1 MDEESDEDTGMLELL
16 ILAYMYEPKQE
27 GRTIITEREIFE
39 ALGYEW
45 DDGENR
51 SFMLSDLGE
60 NVISMA
66 DYKKKLN

>member
-1 MDEESDEDTGMLELL
+1 MTDDSDEEIDLL
-16 ILAYMYEPKQE
+16 QLMVLAYMYEQKQA
-27 GRTIITEREIFE
+27 GRTVITEREIFE

>member
-1 MDEESDEDTGMLELL
+1 MEDDEEMELL
-16 ILAYMYEPKQE
+16 QLLVLAYMYEEKQK
-27 GRTIITEREIFE
+27 GRTVITEREIFE
-39 ALGYEW
+39 GLGYEW
-45 DDGENR
+45 DDGPNR